1 MPVLVEAEKVFHQLE
16 KLLEQSSQMDNFF
29 RAYLRALAKSFKVKR
44 VSLMLLDEARHELF
58 IRESEGLFPELK
70 TKTRVRLGEGI
81 SGRVAERGEA
91 VLVPDVEKDKRLL
104 RERRG
109 KFRSGGFICIPL
121 KVRGK
126 IYGVL
131 NVSEKK
137 GNKPFELEDLKKL
150 EVFGMQ
156 LAVLVENQHLRR
168 KIEQLQKKPIRE
180 IAEVSHDFRIP
191 LTCVE
196 EVLNLMEKE
205 DLGPITGS
213 QRQFL
218 QLAKRNVGRMITTFD
233 HLIEIATRFRKSPLR
248 SEKLELAGLLEE
260 LRQTFEPKAR
270 KKEAGLKLE
279 LPKEAVWVQTDRA
292 KIQEVLMNLIDN
304 AVKHTRQGS
313 EVKLRLK
320 ASENFARFEIEDQGP
335 GIDGKRGPTLFDKVL
350 RVKKNRGEKDPES
363 HGLGLAICHDI
374 VQMIGGKI
382 GYDSK
387 PGVGATF
394 FIEIPKKWSA
404 PSAGKRSSE

>member
-121 KVRGK
+121 KVRDK

-156 LAVLVENQHLRR
+156 LAVLV
-168 KIEQLQKKPIRE
+168 
-180 IAEVSHDFRIP
+180 
-191 LTCVE
+191 
-196 EVLNLMEKE
+196 
-205 DLGPITGS
+205 
-213 QRQFL
+213 
-218 QLAKRNVGRMITTFD
+218 
-233 HLIEIATRFRKSPLR
+233 
-248 SEKLELAGLLEE
+248 
-260 LRQTFEPKAR
+260 
-270 KKEAGLKLE
+270 
-279 LPKEAVWVQTDRA
+279 
-292 KIQEVLMNLIDN
+292 
-304 AVKHTRQGS
+304 
-313 EVKLRLK
+313 
-320 ASENFARFEIEDQGP
+320 
-335 GIDGKRGPTLFDKVL
+335 
-350 RVKKNRGEKDPES
+350 
-363 HGLGLAICHDI
+363 
-374 VQMIGGKI
+374 
-382 GYDSK
+382 
-387 PGVGATF
+387 
-394 FIEIPKKWSA
+394 
-404 PSAGKRSSE
+404 